1 MNLNLSTPRLIL
13 RPIDKADAQAVFN
26 YRSDAETNRYQG
38 WIPQTAEDVV
48 NFIEKRVSPTLN
60 VQGTWFQLVIIK
72 KTSNELIGDI
82 GLHFFDPENQQV
94 EIGFTLD
101 KKHQKQGYATEAVSE
116 IIRFLFQ
123 DLNKH
128 RITASIDPHNVN
140 SIKLV
145 ERLGFRKEAHF
156 RESIFQDGKWLDDLV
171 YAMLK
176 QDWYLL
182 TS

>member
-1 MNLNLSTPRLIL
+1 MIRLSTPRLIL
-13 RPIDKADAQAVFN
+13 RPIDKADVQAVFN

-38 WIPQTAEDVV
+38 WIPQTIDDVKD
-48 NFIEKRVSPTLN
+48 FIEKRVSPVFN
-60 VQGTWFQLVIIK
+60 RQGTWFQLVIIK
-72 KTSNELIGDI
+72 KAGHELIGDI

-101 KKHQKQGYATEAVSE
+101 KKHQKHGYATEAVSE

-128 RITASIDPHNVN
+128 RLTASIDPGNIY

-145 ERLGFRKEAHF
+145 GKLGLRQEAHF
-156 RESIFQDGKWLDDLV
+156 KESIFQNGAWLDDLV
-171 YAMLK
+171 YAILRK
-176 QDWYLL
+176 EWNGGVP
-182 TS
+182 